1 MRAMWQRRYLKHWN
15 SALVYTMSGKKI
27 RKVVFD
33 IETANIFSD
42 VGSSN
47 DSTKLDISIV
57 GAYDSETDSYDSY
70 SVEELP
76 KLWATIERADM
87 LIGYNSDHFDIPLLN
102 KYYPGDLTTIKSLDL
117 LVEVRNALG
126 RRLRLD
132 TIAEATLGVNKSG
145 HGLEATKWW
154 KEGKEDKV
162 RKYCIDD
169 VRITKDIY
177 DYARKHHELKYKD
190 FGEVRTIKLD
200 TKHWETIASP
210 VAMTH
215 TLPF

>member
-1 MRAMWQRRYLKHWN
+1 MAR
-15 SALVYTMSGKKI
+15 SSI
-27 RKVVFD
+27 RKVIFD

-57 GAYDSETDSYDSY
+57 GAYDSATDTYASY

-76 KLWATIERADM
+76 KLWPILERADL

-102 KYYPGDLTTIKSLDL
+102 KYYPGDLTQIKSLDL
-117 LVEVRNALG
+117 LVEIKRSLG

-132 TIAEATLGVNKSG
+132 SVTEATLGVNKTG
-145 HGLEATKWW
+145 HGLEAVQWW
-154 KEGKEDKV
+154 KEGKSDLV
-162 RKYCIDD
+162 RKYCLDD
-169 VRITKDIY
+169 VRITKDVY
-177 DYARKHHELKYKD
+177 DYARKHKELKYKD
-190 FGEVRTIKLD
+190 FGEERIIKLN
-200 TKHWETIASP
+200 TKDWEKIEEP
-210 VAMTH
+210 VALTH